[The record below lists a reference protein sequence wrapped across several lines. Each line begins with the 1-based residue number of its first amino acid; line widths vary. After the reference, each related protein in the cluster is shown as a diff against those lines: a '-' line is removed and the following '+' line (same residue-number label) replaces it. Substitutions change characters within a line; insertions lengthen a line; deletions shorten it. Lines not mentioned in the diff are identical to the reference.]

1 VVPVRSAPT
10 PVGGTTDAIQ
20 QTRTVAERG
29 ARLRLPAGRPVSPLR
44 AIAHR
49 LGLAL
54 GLVLLCW
61 VVVMLERGGYRDGVD
76 GSLSALDAL
85 YYTTVTLSTTG
96 YGDIVPVT
104 DGARLVNALF
114 VTPVRIL
121 FVVIL
126 VGTTIQALTERSRKE
141 IRLARWRTRM
151 RDHVI
156 VLGYGTKGRNA
167 VRELR
172 LKGLGADRVLVVDR
186 NPAATADAA
195 RDGYLSVTGDVT
207 RSETLVTALAERAR
221 TVVVAVDR
229 DDTAILATLAL
240 RRCNPGATVVAT
252 AREVEHAD
260 LLRQSGAD
268 SVVVT
273 SETSGR
279 LLGLAADNPAA
290 VEVVED
296 LVSFGTGLD
305 LHDRP
310 VTEQEV
316 GLAPGALG
324 TPVLAVQRAGRTLLF
339 HEVTTLQAGDR
350 VLHVTGQPRN

>member
-1 VVPVRSAPT
+1 MA
-10 PVGGTTDAIQ
+10 DH
-20 QTRTVAERG
+20 E
-29 ARLRLPAGRPVSPLR
+29 ARLRLPAGRPRSPLG
-44 AIAHR
+44 AIALR
-49 LGLAL
+49 LSLAL
-54 GLVLLCW
+54 LLVVVCW
-61 VVVMLERGGYRDGVD
+61 VVVVLERDGYRDGAD
-76 GSLSALDAL
+76 GSLSTLDAL

-104 DGARLVNALF
+104 DSARLVNALF

-141 IRLARWRTRM
+141 IRLARWRARM

-172 LKGLGADRVLVVDR
+172 STGVPVDRIVVVDR
-186 NPAATADAA
+186 SGLATADAA
-195 RDGYLSVTGDVT
+195 RDGYLCVTGDVT
-207 RSETLVTALAERAR
+207 RSDTFVTALAERAR

-229 DDTAILATLAL
+229 DDTAILATLAV
-240 RRCNPGATVVAT
+240 RRLNPRATVVAT
-252 AREVEHAD
+252 ARETEHVD
-260 LLRQSGAD
+260 LLRQSGAN

-273 SETSGR
+273 SETTGR
-279 LLGLAADNPAA
+279 LLGLAAGSPAA

-305 LHDRP
+305 LVERP
-310 VTEQEV
+310 VAAGEV
-316 GLAPGALG
+316 GCRPGDLD
-324 TPVLAVQRAGRTLLF
+324 TPVLAVLRAGRVLRF
-339 HEVTTLQAGDR
+339 HEVAALQDGDR
-350 VLHVTGQPRN
+350 VLQVTGG